1 MGGSTSVRDRRKTR
15 NPVAKHSRTFNK
27 STVYRDRKKAV
38 KQGYNK
44 HNKRLN
50 HETDYQGT
58 T

>member
-1 MGGSTSVRDRRKTR
+1 MKDRRKTR

-27 STVYRDRKKAV
+27 SAVYRDRKKAV

-50 HETDYQGT
+50 YETDYQST